1 MIFQGTDGGTVSELP
16 IEFDFGL
23 LKQHKMGGWEVAA
36 EEEEFFSF
44 TFKVSLH
51 NRFSPD
57 QKVRTQ
63 KPGSLNP
70 DFKSSDHKP
79 TGELHYD
86 FMKPSSLRQ

>member
-1 MIFQGTDGGTVSELP
+1 MQTSGQTIAVKNEWYFQGTDGGTVSELP

-51 NRFSPD
+51 DPD
-57 QKVRTQ
+57 RT
-63 KPGSLNP
+63 KNP
-70 DFKSSDHKP
+70 DSNTVIIKSWTLTGRWFPKP
-79 TGELHYD
+79 
-86 FMKPSSLRQ
+86 

>member
-1 MIFQGTDGGTVSELP
+1 MKTSDQTMMVKMTGIFKGTDGGTVSELP

-51 NRFSPD
+51 Y
-57 QKVRTQ
+57 
-63 KPGSLNP
+63 GS
-70 DFKSSDHKP
+70 
-79 TGELHYD
+79 
-86 FMKPSSLRQ
+86 